1 MTPFWPQLD
10 RDSGLPTWIR
20 ADLRAMPTDNW
31 AGRNDLRTRRPLA
44 VRKVPVRPAG
54 RPGAA
59 GHPTA
64 GQCRGRTALAALL
77 VVALVVWWRQ

>member
-1 MTPFWPQLD
+1 MTVFPTLD
-10 RDSGLPTWIR
+10 ANGLPSWIR

-44 VRKVPVRPAG
+44 VRNIPVRPAG

-64 GQCRGRTALAALL
+64 VPSRGRTAAAVA
-77 VVALVVWWRQ
+77 VVLLVVWWRR